1 MKIAPETPENHEN
14 HTLTVPERNR
24 ATPRPLP
31 SRNKSNSPAPS
42 RGLDVAWPIPHL
54 LIRVC
59 PENWVPKSGHITTIF
74 LGRGVLGMM
83 PVRNVVKNERV
94 GKLEMRR

>member
-1 MKIAPETPENHEN
+1 MKLIR
-14 HTLTVPERNR
+14 TLKQQYRD
-24 ATPRPLP
+24 AYQQMDLF
-31 SRNKSNSPAPS
+31 K
-42 RGLDVAWPIPHL
+42 
-54 LIRVC
+54 RVC

-74 LGRGVLGMM
+74 LGRGVFGMM